1 MWLKTGAPTAAD
13 SSLSVSYGYYP
24 ITAQDIWTSTTPDGV
39 CFVHFEF
46 YNGAMSTS
54 QCQRLVSVLQKV
66 EEIDSCKVIVLMG
79 GRNVFSN
86 GIHLNVIEAA
96 EDPERESCMNI
107 NAINDV
113 VRCIFTSKKITVSA
127 LCGNAGAGGAMMALA
142 SDFAF
147 ARDGVV
153 LNPHYKLMKLYGSEY
168 HTYFLPRRVGKEKAN
183 ELLSNAKPILASDAS
198 EIGFLDG
205 CEGENVEEFESW
217 IKEEASYL
225 ARPSLQRHFLHVKK
239 QKANQE
245 VLKEMEECRSNELA
259 FMARNFQDPEYHK
272 ARKNFVYH

>member
-1 MWLKTGAPTAAD
+1 M
-13 SSLSVSYGYYP
+13 
-24 ITAQDIWTSTTPDGV
+24 TSDGV

-46 YNGAMSTS
+46 YNGAMSTI
-54 QCQRLVSVLQKV
+54 QCQRLVSVLREV
-66 EEIDSCKVIVLMG
+66 ENNGFCKVMVLMG
-79 GRNVFSN
+79 GRDVFSN

-96 EDPERESCMNI
+96 DDPVQESWKNI

-113 VRCIFTSKKITVSA
+113 VRCIFSSRKITISA
-127 LCGNAGAGGAMMALA
+127 LRGNAGAGGAMLALA

-168 HTYFLPRRVGKEKAN
+168 HTYLLPKRVGQEKAN
-183 ELLSNAKPILASDAS
+183 ELLSSAKPILASDAA

-205 CEGENVEEFESW
+205 SVGDGVEDFESW
-217 IKEEASYL
+217 IKEQASYL
-225 ARPSLQRHFLHVKK
+225 SRIPLQSYIVREKNKK
-239 QKANQE
+239 AQHRVMENI
-245 VLKEMEECRSNELA
+245 EECRSNELSI
-259 FMARNFQDPEYHK
+259 MARNFQDPAYHQ